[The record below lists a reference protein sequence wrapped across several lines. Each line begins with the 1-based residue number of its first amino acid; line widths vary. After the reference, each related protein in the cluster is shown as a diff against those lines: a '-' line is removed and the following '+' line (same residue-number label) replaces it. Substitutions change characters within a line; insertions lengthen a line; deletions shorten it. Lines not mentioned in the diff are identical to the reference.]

1 MVACGVAGGADITKD
16 LALFHG
22 LAHADNGRAVHV
34 GVQRRISIAV
44 VILAVVDLH
53 VVAPAPVVGRSGDD
67 TAGDGVDFGAARCG
81 VIGAAVAVAAK
92 VAGDVLI
99 GGQRAAKVQRA
110 LDGRIAVSLV
120 GGVQRGVQLGSSL
133 IHGLVGFDQ
142 GRLVGLDLG
151 IRCGNVGVGLGDILG
166 ELIRLAVQRG
176 LLGLQKN
183 QEGIYL
189 AYLTDPAAIAK
200 VLPAPLKPFSVP
212 VVTVSVCHVKEPTFA
227 DDYYEAILGVYCTY
241 GTQLGLYPIG
251 LVLGGTGAEMAVQ
264 CGRDNGSIPKKLG
277 SEFVI
282 RRNNDH
288 VTAQVC
294 RRGTELV
301 NIDLKIG
308 EYNNAMTGMLYQF
321 PEAGKK
327 TYGGGFY
334 FHLDREPDKEGKSH
348 FQNGALLQNLCE
360 YNYHSWEPGFAAIKL
375 QSSIDDPWGE
385 LPIRTVIGGA
395 YSSNDLM
402 VHKLNLCEEID
413 ADVLAPYL
421 LTARYDRT
429 AFMETGR
436 R

>member
-1 MVACGVAGGADITKD
+1 M
-16 LALFHG
+16 
-22 LAHADNGRAVHV
+22 
-34 GVQRRISIAV
+34 
-44 VILAVVDLH
+44 
-53 VVAPAPVVGRSGDD
+53 
-67 TAGDGVDFGAARCG
+67 
-81 VIGAAVAVAAK
+81 
-92 VAGDVLI
+92 
-99 GGQRAAKVQRA
+99 
-110 LDGRIAVSLV
+110 
-120 GGVQRGVQLGSSL
+120 QLGIS
-133 IHGLVGFDQ
+133 G
-142 GRLVGLDLG
+142 
-151 IRCGNVGVGLGDILG
+151 
-166 ELIRLAVQRG
+166 
-176 LLGLQKN
+176 KN
-183 QEGIYL
+183 QFSDTQKE
-189 AYLTDPAAIAK
+189 IADYNNDGK
-200 VLPAPLKPFSVP
+200 IDVQDVTKAQMIISEVTVP
-212 VVTVSVCHVKEPTFA
+212 VKPNPTPNPDPEPDPEPEPEPEPTTSYNREFA
-227 DDYYEAILGVYCTY
+227 DRV
-241 GTQLGLYPIG
+241 
-251 LVLGGTGAEMAVQ
+251 
-264 CGRDNGSIPKKLG
+264 
-277 SEFVI
+277 
-282 RRNNDH
+282 
-288 VTAQVC
+288 
-294 RRGTELV
+294 TELV

>member
-1 MVACGVAGGADITKD
+1 M
-16 LALFHG
+16 
-22 LAHADNGRAVHV
+22 
-34 GVQRRISIAV
+34 
-44 VILAVVDLH
+44 
-53 VVAPAPVVGRSGDD
+53 
-67 TAGDGVDFGAARCG
+67 
-81 VIGAAVAVAAK
+81 
-92 VAGDVLI
+92 
-99 GGQRAAKVQRA
+99 
-110 LDGRIAVSLV
+110 
-120 GGVQRGVQLGSSL
+120 
-133 IHGLVGFDQ
+133 
-142 GRLVGLDLG
+142 
-151 IRCGNVGVGLGDILG
+151 
-166 ELIRLAVQRG
+166 
-176 LLGLQKN
+176 
-183 QEGIYL
+183 
-189 AYLTDPAAIAK
+189 
-200 VLPAPLKPFSVP
+200 P

-334 FHLDREPDKEGKSH
+334 FHLDREPDKEGNHIS
-348 FQNGALLQNLCE
+348 QNGALLQNSVNTITIHGSLVLQRLN
-360 YNYHSWEPGFAAIKL
+360 YNRPLMIHGENF
-375 QSSIDDPWGE
+375 QSEQSLEVRI
-385 LPIRTVIGGA
+385 
-395 YSSNDLM
+395 SNDLM

>member
-1 MVACGVAGGADITKD
+1 
-16 LALFHG
+16 
-22 LAHADNGRAVHV
+22 
-34 GVQRRISIAV
+34 
-44 VILAVVDLH
+44 
-53 VVAPAPVVGRSGDD
+53 
-67 TAGDGVDFGAARCG
+67 
-81 VIGAAVAVAAK
+81 
-92 VAGDVLI
+92 
-99 GGQRAAKVQRA
+99 
-110 LDGRIAVSLV
+110 
-120 GGVQRGVQLGSSL
+120 
-133 IHGLVGFDQ
+133 
-142 GRLVGLDLG
+142 
-151 IRCGNVGVGLGDILG
+151 
-166 ELIRLAVQRG
+166 
-176 LLGLQKN
+176 
-183 QEGIYL
+183 
-189 AYLTDPAAIAK
+189 
-200 VLPAPLKPFSVP
+200 
-212 VVTVSVCHVKEPTFA
+212 
-227 DDYYEAILGVYCTY
+227 
-241 GTQLGLYPIG
+241 
-251 LVLGGTGAEMAVQ
+251 MAVQ

-360 YNYHSWEPGFAAIKL
+360 YNYHSWEPGFATIQL

-385 LPIRTVIGGA
+385 LPVRTVVGGA

-402 VHKLNLCEEID
+402 VHKLNLCEELD

>member
-1 MVACGVAGGADITKD
+1 M
-16 LALFHG
+16 
-22 LAHADNGRAVHV
+22 
-34 GVQRRISIAV
+34 
-44 VILAVVDLH
+44 
-53 VVAPAPVVGRSGDD
+53 
-67 TAGDGVDFGAARCG
+67 
-81 VIGAAVAVAAK
+81 
-92 VAGDVLI
+92 
-99 GGQRAAKVQRA
+99 
-110 LDGRIAVSLV
+110 
-120 GGVQRGVQLGSSL
+120 
-133 IHGLVGFDQ
+133 
-142 GRLVGLDLG
+142 
-151 IRCGNVGVGLGDILG
+151 
-166 ELIRLAVQRG
+166 
-176 LLGLQKN
+176 KN

-227 DDYYEAILGVYCTY
+227 DDYYESTWCLLYIWNTAWIISNRTCTW
-241 GTQLGLYPIG
+241 
-251 LVLGGTGAEMAVQ
+251 GTGAEMAVQ

-348 FQNGALLQNLCE
+348 FQNGALLQNSVNTITIHGSPVLQRLN
-360 YNYHSWEPGFAAIKL
+360 YNRPSMIHGENF
-375 QSSIDDPWGE
+375 QSEQSLEVRI
-385 LPIRTVIGGA
+385 L
-395 YSSNDLM
+395 
-402 VHKLNLCEEID
+402 K
-413 ADVLAPYL
+413 
-421 LTARYDRT
+421 
-429 AFMETGR
+429 
-436 R
+436 